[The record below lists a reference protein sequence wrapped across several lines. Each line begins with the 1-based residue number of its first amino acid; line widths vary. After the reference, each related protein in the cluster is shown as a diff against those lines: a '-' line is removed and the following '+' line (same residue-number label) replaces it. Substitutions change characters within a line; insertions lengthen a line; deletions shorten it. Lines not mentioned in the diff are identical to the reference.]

1 MAQIDK
7 VKSFA
12 PVVPPPLSA
21 GAVAPALAISSG
33 KGGVG
38 KSHIALAL
46 GMAFADQG
54 RRVLLIDGDM
64 GLANLHIL
72 CGKHPEKDLSDVLAG
87 RCTPSEALLSIEDR
101 LDLLPA
107 ASGVASLANL
117 PREEVARL
125 GRSLETLES
134 EADLLVVDTGAGI
147 GDTTLNLVLASDRLL
162 LVTTPEPTAQTDAYA
177 LLKVL
182 RARRPDFHA
191 SIVVNMAESEE
202 QAREVAS
209 RIDQVAGRF
218 LSLAVPFAGWI
229 PREGGLGMH
238 MLSRV
243 AAYRAS
249 PRGPFS
255 QAVRSLASSLARDL
269 PRPGNASFM
278 ERVTTSAHFEGSSK

>member
-1 MAQIDK
+1 MAQIDN
-7 VKSFA
+7 VRSYT
-12 PVVPPPLSA
+12 PVVPPPLSS
-21 GAVAPALAISSG
+21 GTVAPALAISSG

-38 KSHIALAL
+38 KSHIALSL

-54 RRVLLIDGDM
+54 RRVLLVDGDM

-72 CGKHPEKDLSDVLAG
+72 CGKHPERDLSDVLAG
-87 RCTPSEALLSIEDR
+87 RCSPSEALLAVEER

-117 PREEVARL
+117 PREDVARL

-162 LVTTPEPTAQTDAYA
+162 LVTTPEPTAQADAYA

-182 RARRPDFHA
+182 HARRPDFHA

-218 LSLAVPFAGWI
+218 LSFAAPFAGWI
-229 PREGGLGMH
+229 PRENGIEKH
-238 MLSRV
+238 MLKRT

-255 QAVRSLASSLARDL
+255 QAIRSLASSLARDL
-269 PRPGNASFM
+269 PRPGNASFL
-278 ERVTTSAHFEGSSK
+278 ERVTTSARFEGPAK